1 MEIDEV
7 DFPAVSVCHPVSWT
21 WPSLLSLL
29 HTIDSNGTVIKQ
41 IFSES
46 ITDDEYILLG
56 VLIWQV
62 ELIKAEGWD
71 ILSWNSLRQSEF
83 INEENEDTFYFLHF
97 MVFHLFGNMKPNY
110 GEVFKLGR
118 LYYAWKSYDFIDA
131 TNKTALK
138 NACTCSKYPNCNRF
152 CSDQELELF
161 QTWTEA
167 MSNLTDS
174 EEKVEF
180 HDQICS
186 VGKFQAEIN
195 RWCNACFQPAQICI
209 YDDIPFYYNE
219 NTNLLYIIRLS
230 TLRFKTMEL
239 LEIFLSKYLLQF
251 EVTLNNQESGFWKFF
266 KAFEDTF
273 KLDVIKLW
281 LKLNKVYLSQEQLHV
296 LNLISKSQENMKPTE
311 DYLEALIQNERLN
324 SILINPKIHGDPK
337 KDFVLIPFCSHG
349 SKKLTKCNLFKRNE
363 PFYHHDQVCYTYNA
377 DPNIENSI
385 DPLLGLTF
393 VVNFR
398 LLRRT
403 ELKPPTLIIHPK
415 GDVPDMNYFP
425 SSTHKISP
433 GYVSTLGVQVSITN
447 VTDSFRH
454 MGESERRCS
463 LPKERDKNYHQS
475 HCKMIKKFEVSQAQ
489 CNCLPWF
496 LMGKA
501 RNICMDD
508 SLECFENTN
517 QNLSSKELKIEC
529 PKACISTS
537 YRYYNLTF
545 NYHINFQISL
555 LTALHL
561 NKI

>member
-195 RWCNACFQPAQICI
+195 RWCNSCFQPAQICI

-239 LEIFLSKYLLQF
+239 LEIFYLSIFY
-251 EVTLNNQESGFWKFF
+251 N
-266 KAFEDTF
+266 
-273 KLDVIKLW
+273 
-281 LKLNKVYLSQEQLHV
+281 LKLH
-296 LNLISKSQENMKPTE
+296 
-311 DYLEALIQNERLN
+311 
-324 SILINPKIHGDPK
+324 
-337 KDFVLIPFCSHG
+337 
-349 SKKLTKCNLFKRNE
+349 
-363 PFYHHDQVCYTYNA
+363 
-377 DPNIENSI
+377 
-385 DPLLGLTF
+385 
-393 VVNFR
+393 
-398 LLRRT
+398 
-403 ELKPPTLIIHPK
+403 
-415 GDVPDMNYFP
+415 
-425 SSTHKISP
+425 
-433 GYVSTLGVQVSITN
+433 
-447 VTDSFRH
+447 
-454 MGESERRCS
+454 
-463 LPKERDKNYHQS
+463 
-475 HCKMIKKFEVSQAQ
+475 
-489 CNCLPWF
+489 
-496 LMGKA
+496 
-501 RNICMDD
+501 
-508 SLECFENTN
+508 
-517 QNLSSKELKIEC
+517 
-529 PKACISTS
+529 
-537 YRYYNLTF
+537 
-545 NYHINFQISL
+545 
-555 LTALHL
+555 
-561 NKI
+561 